1 MYIIKIHTKINHC
14 KNHSYKDH
22 LLSRTTE
29 QKNIL
34 QPVALIGYP
43 VLVVAKSTAE
53 RQNSNNL
60 YLANSSTPLTR
71 AFFVR
76 SLRTPQERLE
86 LQESPECLSMVG
98 RNGKG
103 SPFAV
108 FQVSQFLTP
117 LRSTAQTVRSLAV
130 VPKNFYLELSKM
142 LFKFL
147 LLGEKRLT
155 VRIRAKSETEA
166 RQRLNLS
173 KSTAICIARFSDNS
187 TACNGNSPLGK
198 KFGVNG
204 NAVHPTNTISFQVQ
218 GGIYA

>member
-14 KNHSYKDH
+14 KNHSYKDR
-22 LLSRTTE
+22 LLSQTTE

-43 VLVVAKSTAE
+43 FLVVAKSTAE
-53 RQNSNNL
+53 PQNSYDL
-60 YLANSSTPLTR
+60 TLANDSTPLTR

-86 LQESPECLSMVG
+86 LQESPERLSMVG

-103 SPFAV
+103 SPFAAS
-108 FQVSQFLTP
+108 QCLQFLSP
-117 LRSTAQTVRSLAV
+117 LRSTAQTLRSLAV
-130 VPKNFYLELSKM
+130 VSKKLTLELSKM

-173 KSTAICIARFSDNS
+173 KSTAICIARFSDNL
-187 TACNGNSPLGK
+187 TACNGNSPQGK
-198 KFGVNG
+198 KFEVNG
-204 NAVHPTNTISFQVQ
+204 NAVHPTNTISFQAQ